1 MTNPNHYYY
10 YDENGVKIGPVTP
23 AGIQLL
29 AQQYIVSP
37 MTTIE
42 NSKGQTTLACN
53 LGLSFP
59 ESLAEEESV
68 SFDVWL
74 AGLVSSWLITLFGV
88 ILLLIIGNVSW
99 AGLGVNG
106 HAYLDAIF
114 GKNSYVH
121 VLFLPGESDVTQREE
136 KEFRN

>member
-1 MTNPNHYYY
+1 MTNQNHYYY
-10 YDENGVKIGPVTP
+10 YGEDGTKIGPVTP
-23 AGIQLL
+23 AAIQML
-29 AQQYIVSP
+29 AQQGLVLP
-37 MTTIE
+37 LTMVA

-59 ESLAEEESV
+59 ESLPEEESV

-74 AGLVSSWLITLFGV
+74 SGLVSSWLITLFGV
-88 ILLLIIGNVSW
+88 IILLIIGNVTW
-99 AGLGVNG
+99 VGLGVNG

-121 VLFLPGESDVTQREE
+121 ILFLSGESDVIQE
-136 KEFRN
+136 KEK